1 MPAEKLEL
9 LDGMVGRFGIVKL
22 WPNIKTAEDENIA
35 RLKRTATSLGL
46 ECVEV
51 SPHGEFIG
59 SDGIFVSKEN
69 CDFVIHLHFE
79 TPKAYDA
86 YSFVALWN
94 PLKFYHTWG
103 YSKFSKNLLTH
114 DDFIS
119 CSSRWADDHVKR
131 LINDD
136 VCHKA
141 PHFKMYHSLSEP
153 VFEPKLREFKVFYA
167 GINWERVGKGR
178 SRHQELLDLLDKD
191 EVMKI
196 FGPKIFQDVEV
207 WAGYKSYQREIP
219 FDGVSMISAIAG
231 CGAALVL
238 SSDAH
243 KESELMSNRLFE
255 SLAAGA
261 LVICDENPF
270 ARNNFGDSLLYFNSK
285 DDIGRQHA
293 TILEHINWANS
304 NPDDALALAK
314 RAQSIFLDKFALDLS
329 LIDIYKNLSK
339 RKAEVR
345 NSYLPATATTRVK
358 TFFLMD
364 GFSSKVVDRLIKNAA
379 VQDYARADYT
389 LVVDD
394 ADYEKWKKDIDA
406 RIDRAGVKID
416 ILTCEYRLPAVLGG
430 GRNKLGQVMSN
441 CLSHASGYD
450 AAVFVGPNEELLSN
464 HISVLAGSLAR
475 NPHSACRATSV
486 LYKHSNNGNTF
497 SDYCDE
503 IDFVHYRDNRP
514 LGLARFIVN
523 LKRVRSDIDCALPYL
538 DKLVMAPFVDAS
550 HKAKCETLATAIIYI
565 QDEFPKGAWDSELE
579 LGVIEDYAPW
589 VPSKRTE
596 AIPDLS
602 SVMADATR
610 KLAPA
615 ELSFKNL
622 DKNNKVKLVASL
634 LNAVLPGFIRKPV
647 FWTYDRFSGSKRTA

>member
-9 LDGMVGRFGIVKL
+9 PDGMVGRFGIVKL

-35 RLKRTATSLGL
+35 RLKNTAKSLGL

-51 SPHGEFIG
+51 SPLGELLG
-59 SDGIFVSKEN
+59 SDGMFVSKEN

-79 TPKAYDA
+79 TPKAYDV

-153 VFEPKLREFKVFYA
+153 VFEPKLRDFKVFYA

-178 SRHQELLDLLDKD
+178 SRHQELLDLLDND
-191 EVMKI
+191 GVMKI
-196 FGPKIFQDVEV
+196 FGPKVFQGVEV

-219 FDGVSMISAIAG
+219 FDGVSMISAISG

-293 TILEHINWANS
+293 TILEHVTWANN
-304 NPDDALALAK
+304 NPDAALELAK
-314 RAQSIFLDKFALDLS
+314 RAQSIFLEKFALNLS
-329 LIDIYKNLSK
+329 LVDIYKNLAQ
-339 RKAEVR
+339 RKIEVR
-345 NSYLPATATTRVK
+345 SAYLPADSTLRVK
-358 TFFLMD
+358 TFFLMEK
-364 GFSSKVVDRLIKNAA
+364 FSSKVIDRLIKNAS
-379 VQDYARADYT
+379 VQDYEHAEYT
-389 LVVDD
+389 LVVDTL
-394 ADYEKWKKDIDA
+394 DYDKWKKDVDA
-406 RIDRAGVKID
+406 RIDQANVKINV
-416 ILTCEYRLPAVLGG
+416 LTCEYRQPERFGG
-430 GRNKLGQVMSN
+430 ARNKLGQVMN
-441 CLSHASGYD
+441 HCLKHTSGYD
-450 AAVFVGPNEELLSN
+450 AAIFAGPNEDLLSN

-475 NPHSACRATSV
+475 NPDSTCRVTSV

-497 SDYCDE
+497 TDYCDE
-503 IDFVHYRDNRP
+503 IDFGQYRDNRP
-514 LGLARFIVN
+514 FGLGRFIVN
-523 LKRVRSDIDCALPYL
+523 LKKVRTDIDCALPYL

-550 HKAKCETLATAIIYI
+550 DKGKCETLATAIIYI
-565 QDEFPKGAWDSELE
+565 QDEFPKGEWDSELE
-579 LGVIEDYAPW
+579 LGVLGDYVPW
-589 VPSKRTE
+589 ISKRKAE
-596 AIPDLS
+596 ELPDIDA
-602 SVMADATR
+602 VVENATR
-610 KLAPA
+610 RLAPT

-622 DKNNKVKLVASL
+622 DKNTKVKLVASL
-634 LNAVLPGFIRKPV
+634 LSAVLPGFIRKPV
-647 FWTYDRFSGSKRTA
+647 FWTYDRFSRGKRAA